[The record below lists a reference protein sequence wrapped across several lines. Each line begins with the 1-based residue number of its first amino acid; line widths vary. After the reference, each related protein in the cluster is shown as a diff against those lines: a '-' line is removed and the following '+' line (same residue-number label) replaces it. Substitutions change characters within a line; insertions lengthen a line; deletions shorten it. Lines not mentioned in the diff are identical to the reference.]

1 MTQPRQSWRSSGRGA
16 GRRGLLVVAAAAS
29 CAGAGAQSALTVVP
43 SVAVTAT
50 ATDNR
55 DLSST
60 RREADLVT
68 QISPG
73 IALSSRRGALQG
85 SLNYTL
91 DGVVYARDSA
101 QNNVY
106 HSLGANGRLSLL
118 DGRAGVNATASAG
131 RQIVSAF
138 GTQTADAN
146 LGAGNQ
152 AQVVSYSL
160 APYLTGRLLG
170 NVQYRAQAAY
180 SESRS
185 DAGTTGDTKSLN
197 VSAGLSGRMA
207 ALGWGV
213 DASRAISE
221 TPATARTHNG
231 RIVGSLNHQFDPE
244 LQFFLRAG
252 TEVDDIRTGQSE
264 RTTTWGVGVQWLPG
278 PRTSLRAD
286 YDKRFFGRSHALA
299 FSHRMA
305 RTIWTLGDS
314 RSFETG
320 GVAGRAVVSVYD
332 LYFVQFASVEPDPV
346 RRDALVRNFLAA
358 NGLDAGSRV
367 VAGGFLTSGPT
378 VQRSQNLSAAY
389 QGLRATITV
398 SLLRSESRSAVEA
411 TATGGDLANTNRVRQ
426 QGLSV
431 SLTHR
436 LTPESSF
443 VVTASQQRTPSSGN
457 FGGSDLQSVVA
468 TWSTRL
474 GPHASAS
481 LGLRHNRF
489 DSDTNPY
496 NESALIGSVRLQ
508 F

>member
-1 MTQPRQSWRSSGRGA
+1 MSQPRRTRRSIGRGTCI
-16 GRRGLLVVAAAAS
+16 RGLLAATAAVTS
-29 CAGAGAQSALTVVP
+29 VSAGAQNAFSVVP
-43 SVAVTAT
+43 SVGVTAT

-73 IALSSRRGALQG
+73 IALSSRRGPLQG
-85 SLNYTL
+85 ALTYTL
-91 DGVVYARDSA
+91 NGVVYARDSA
-101 QNNVY
+101 QNNVF
-106 HSLGANGRLSLL
+106 HSLAANGRLSLL
-118 DGRAGVNATASAG
+118 DGRAGVEANASAG

-138 GTQTADAN
+138 GTQSPDSN
-146 LGAGNQ
+146 LGSGNQ

-160 APYLTGRLLG
+160 SPYLTGRLLG
-170 NVQYRAQAAY
+170 NVSYRAQAVF

-185 DAGTTGDTKSLN
+185 DTGSTGDTTSLN
-197 VSAGLSGRMA
+197 ASLGFAGRVAG
-207 ALGWGV
+207 LGWGV

-231 RIVGSLNHQFDPE
+231 RIVGSLSHQPDPE
-244 LQFFLRAG
+244 VQLFLRAG

-264 RTTTWGVGVQWLPG
+264 RTTTWGLGAQWTPG

-314 RSFETG
+314 RSFQTG

-332 LYFVQFASVEPDPV
+332 LFFAQFASVEPDPI

-358 NGLDAGSRV
+358 NGLDAGGRV
-367 VAGGFLTSGPT
+367 AVGGFLSSGPT
-378 VQRSQNLSAAY
+378 VQRNQNVAAAY
-389 QGLRATITV
+389 QGLRATVTV
-398 SLLRSESRSAVEA
+398 ALLRTESSSALA
-411 TATGGDLANTNRVRQ
+411 SSAGAGDVANGKRVRQ

-436 LTPESSF
+436 LTPASS
-443 VVTASQQRTPSSGN
+443 VAVTASQQRTPASGN
-457 FGGSDLQSVVA
+457 FGGSDLQSVAA

-489 DSDTNPY
+489 DSDSNPY
-496 NESALIGSVRLQ
+496 NESAFIGSIRMQ